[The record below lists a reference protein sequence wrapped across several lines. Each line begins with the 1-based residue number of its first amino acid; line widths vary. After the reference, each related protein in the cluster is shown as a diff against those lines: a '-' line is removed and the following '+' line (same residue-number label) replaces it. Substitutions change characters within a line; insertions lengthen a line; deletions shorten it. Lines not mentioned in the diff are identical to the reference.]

1 MPVEFQ
7 CRECGRQL
15 RVPDETVGKKAR
27 CPECGTIQEVVAGSS
42 PFSDAV
48 QEIPPKADEFPSF
61 RPSFVPAAGGENP
74 YQSPQMTGGAS
85 AASGFLPREVI
96 LARVQGPAIALL
108 VTAIVSLLLMVAG
121 SVLQIVFVFAEEGP
135 TNEAVGNIGV
145 MLVLVVFYGVM
156 LLGAIR
162 MRKLKSYG
170 LSIVAAALAMVPCSG
185 CCMITLPIG
194 IWALVVLLDQR
205 VRSAFE

>member
-15 RVPDETVGKKAR
+15 RVPDETVGRKAR

-42 PFSDAV
+42 PFAETV
-48 QEIPPKADEFPSF
+48 QEIPPKAVEFPAF
-61 RPSFVPAAGGENP
+61 RPSFVPAADGENP
-74 YQSPQMTGGAS
+74 YQSPHLTGGAS
-85 AASGFLPREVI
+85 AVSVFLPREAI
-96 LARVQGPAIALL
+96 LARVQGPAIALI
-108 VTAIVSLLLMVAG
+108 VTAIFSMLLMVTG
-121 SVLQIVFVFAEEGP
+121 FVFQIVFAFAEEGSP
-135 TNEAVGNIGV
+135 SEALGNMGV
-145 MLVLVVFYGVM
+145 MLVAAVFYGAM
-156 LLGAIR
+156 LLGAVR

-185 CCMITLPIG
+185 CCMLTFPIG